1 MNSGETEVTPPF
13 LSPTAI
19 AHIAFVPT
27 GIMTVLL
34 GPVLPSLAAR
44 WSLNDAQ
51 SGELFTA
58 QFLASTVGVAFSGML
73 VPQFGYRVVLV
84 LGLSFMAL
92 GAGTLPLG
100 SWALGMSSVA
110 CYGVGLGLAI
120 PTANLLV
127 AEVNPDRRASALA
140 LLNFSWSVGAV
151 ACPFM
156 LAPFQRVERTSMF
169 LVVLGAAIALLAAC
183 VAGVSLPRPGKS
195 RGEAPTNSQ
204 SLIRLMQSHTAI
216 ALGFLFFLYVG
227 TESAVGGWLAS
238 YAKRIA
244 DHAGTLWVAT
254 PSFFYGALLLGRAV
268 APIALRHMTDLKL
281 ARLAL
286 ATSVLGVVGLVS
298 SQSLG
303 GLVASACVIG
313 LGLSAIY
320 PITIALLSHT
330 FGAAATRLGS
340 VMFALAGFGGAFLP
354 WLVGFASTQM
364 SSLKLGLTVPL
375 LGAAAMLA
383 IYLRAW
389 DRMPETN

>member
-1 MNSGETEVTPPF
+1 
-13 LSPTAI
+13 
-19 AHIAFVPT
+19 
-27 GIMTVLL
+27 MTVLL

-73 VPQFGYRVVLV
+73 VPRFGYRVVLV

-156 LAPFQRVERTSMF
+156 LAPFQRVERTSTF
-169 LVVLGAAIALLAAC
+169 LVVLGAAIALLAAYM
-183 VAGVSLPRPGKS
+183 AGVSLPRPAKS
-195 RGEAPTNSQ
+195 TNEDPANNQ
-204 SLIRLMQSHTAI
+204 SLFRLMRSPAAI
-216 ALGFLFFLYVG
+216 VLGFLFFLYVG

-244 DHAGTLWVAT
+244 SNTGTMWVAT
-254 PSFFYGALLLGRAV
+254 PSFFYGALLVGRAL
-268 APIALRHMTDLKL
+268 APIALRHLADVKL
-281 ARLAL
+281 ARLGL
-286 ATSVLGVVGLVS
+286 ATAVLGVVGLVWTG
-298 SQSLG
+298 SLEG
-303 GLVASACVIG
+303 ILASACVIG

-330 FGAAATRLGS
+330 FGASATRVGS
-340 VMFALAGFGGAFLP
+340 VMFTLAGFGGAFVP
-354 WLVGFASTQM
+354 WLVGFSSTQM
-364 SSLKLGLTVPL
+364 ASLKLGLVVPL
-375 LGAAAMLA
+375 VGAGAMLTL
-383 IYLRAW
+383 YLRTW
-389 DRMPETN
+389 ERTSGLG